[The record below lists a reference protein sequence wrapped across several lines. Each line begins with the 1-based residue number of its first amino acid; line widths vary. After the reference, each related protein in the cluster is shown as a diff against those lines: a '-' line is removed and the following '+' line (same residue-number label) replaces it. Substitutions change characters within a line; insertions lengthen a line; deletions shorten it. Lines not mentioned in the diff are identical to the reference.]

1 MPDQT
6 SPKKY
11 ECELIVNP
19 PSGVRELYRQL
30 NPERGKK
37 PGSILIVA
45 DPEKIDTDKINHIK
59 VARDKID
66 LALAPLTNEE
76 AKILFENRTPV
87 DIFASNLYSNALGTS
102 GDILGY

>member
-1 MPDQT
+1 PSEARQSVEPGFCVVPDQT

-66 LALAPLTNEE
+66 LALA
-76 AKILFENRTPV
+76 
-87 DIFASNLYSNALGTS
+87 
-102 GDILGY
+102 